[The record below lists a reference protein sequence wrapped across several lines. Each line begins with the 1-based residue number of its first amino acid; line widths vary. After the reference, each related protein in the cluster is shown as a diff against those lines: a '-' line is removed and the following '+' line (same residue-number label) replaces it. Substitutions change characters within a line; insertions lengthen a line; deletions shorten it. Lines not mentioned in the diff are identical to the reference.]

1 MHTDSKAALRR
12 YLNERFGEK
21 YLEFMQDLSNI
32 TFTSKKLNEKWHV
45 GYQTLARWTDILGY
59 TRDFKTKQQ
68 LRVYYRV
75 AARVKARH
83 AKTEKLMSFITNLNK
98 N

>member
-1 MHTDSKAALRR
+1 MHTDSKAALKR

-32 TFTSKKLNEKWHV
+32 ALTGKQISEKWHCAFS
-45 GYQTLARWTDILGY
+45 TLSRWIAILGY

-68 LRVYYRV
+68 IRGYYRV
-75 AARVKARH
+75 AARVRERKE
-83 AKTEKLMSFITNLNK
+83 KTEKLMSFLANLNK